1 MLQLCCNIDATS
13 NTIATRMLQ
22 LWWWNSQRM
31 CNEYIPPHG
40 SACLQHMQRYVC
52 GYLHGILIAA
62 SVQPPCSSRPSLLYN
77 YVMGTSCSPGAMQLM
92 QHITNGLLNG
102 SDVGYHTIIVH
113 LCHKKFTP
121 SGPMHICI
129 PSGSLFVRNI
139 RVIIRSQHV
148 FIRFN
153 VHYKCSN
160 FGPRT
165 HCMCWFVIHFQK
177 YLKNGS

>member
-1 MLQLCCNIDATS
+1 MQLCCNFQQYCNRVATCELQLCCKLHHSCNKAATHMLQLCCNIDSTP

-40 SACLQHMQRYVC
+40 LACLQHMQRYVC

-102 SDVGYHTIIVH
+102 SDVG
-113 LCHKKFTP
+113 F
-121 SGPMHICI
+121 
-129 PSGSLFVRNI
+129 
-139 RVIIRSQHV
+139 
-148 FIRFN
+148 
-153 VHYKCSN
+153 
-160 FGPRT
+160 
-165 HCMCWFVIHFQK
+165 
-177 YLKNGS
+177 